1 MKIVV
6 LGAGLAGVSAVH
18 ALLRDGHQVQVL
30 ERAAAAAAE
39 TSFANAGLVS
49 PGHAFSWA
57 SPSAPMAMLR
67 SLFKQDQALRV
78 RSSLD
83 PAFWRWGLNFL
94 ANCTQRRWVENSR
107 RLVRLAK
114 YSQQSLS
121 EVVTQT
127 GIDHA
132 ATRRGILYLYA
143 DQKALTAARQ
153 QSELLLAEGVEVVA
167 LSTAEALDLEPQLA
181 AWQERTAGALYCPG
195 DESGDAW
202 RFTTGLAAWCAARG
216 AEFNYGATIEAL
228 RARGNRIVA
237 VQTDRGEIAA
247 DAFVV
252 SVGSHAPALL
262 RPLGYRVPIYPVR
275 GNSVTFPIREGD
287 RPPRI
292 AGVDDGTLTAWSRLG
307 ERLRL
312 TSTAEFSGYA
322 NLLPAKDVEVLVA
335 RARAMF
341 PNGADFDQAS
351 PWSCLRPMT
360 PTGTPIIGRTRHD
373 NLYVHIGHGAMGWTT
388 ASGTAQMLADVVAG
402 RNPVHPMAGL
412 DAGLIL

>member
-1 MKIVV
+1 M
-6 LGAGLAGVSAVH
+6 
-18 ALLRDGHQVQVL
+18 
-30 ERAAAAAAE
+30 
-39 TSFANAGLVS
+39 
-49 PGHAFSWA
+49 
-57 SPSAPMAMLR
+57 
-67 SLFKQDQALRV
+67 
-78 RSSLD
+78 
-83 PAFWRWGLNFL
+83 
-94 ANCTQRRWVENSR
+94 
-107 RLVRLAK
+107 
-114 YSQQSLS
+114 
-121 EVVTQT
+121 VTQT

-132 ATRRGILYLYA
+132 ATRRGIPLSVCRP
-143 DQKALTAARQ
+143 KALTAARQ

-181 AWQERTAGALYCPG
+181 AWQERTAGALYRPG

-202 RFTTGLAAWCAARG
+202 RFTTGLAAWCAAR
-216 AEFNYGATIEAL
+216 APSSLHGATIEAL

-275 GNSVTFPIREGD
+275 GNSVTFPIGEGD

-335 RARAMF
+335 RARHVSKRRGFRPGFAVVL
-341 PNGADFDQAS
+341 PAADDSHGYADHRAYPARQPVRRAYR
-351 PWSCLRPMT
+351 PWR
-360 PTGTPIIGRTRHD
+360 D
-373 NLYVHIGHGAMGWTT
+373 GWTT